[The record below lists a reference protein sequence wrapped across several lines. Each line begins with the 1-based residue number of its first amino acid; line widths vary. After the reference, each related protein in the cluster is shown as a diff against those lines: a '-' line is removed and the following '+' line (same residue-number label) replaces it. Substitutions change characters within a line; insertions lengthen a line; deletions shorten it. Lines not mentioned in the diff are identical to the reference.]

1 MQIHIDTEAQIERE
15 RIVRR
20 LLYSLNAGREDID
33 CLRLSLTTTSDA
45 LGVKRYRCRLH
56 TKLRNGQS
64 IELDETQSSAEL
76 AINRALERC
85 ARTARRRLYHSAQR
99 RIMPLQNY

>member
-1 MQIHIDTEAQIERE
+1 MQIHIDTEEQIERE

-20 LLYSLNAGREDID
+20 MLYSLHAGREDID
-33 CLRLSLTTTSDA
+33 CVRLSLTTTSDA

-56 TKLRNGQS
+56 TTLRDGQF
-64 IELDETQSSAEL
+64 IELDETQSNSEL
-76 AINRALERC
+76 AVTRALERC

-99 RIMPLQNY
+99 RIMRLQGS